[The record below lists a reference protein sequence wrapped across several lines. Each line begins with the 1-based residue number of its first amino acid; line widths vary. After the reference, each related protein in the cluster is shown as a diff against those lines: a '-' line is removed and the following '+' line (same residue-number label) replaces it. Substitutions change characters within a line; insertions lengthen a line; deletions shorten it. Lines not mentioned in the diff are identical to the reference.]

1 MSRLAFLLVIGAAS
15 GGLVSCGDGEGD
27 GSGATAGEVPNAGE
41 AQPGDRR
48 TVSAQANIF
57 GAGREEP
64 PPSPGGGGSGVKP
77 PVWRLPPG
85 SNRVVTVPSVAGQV
99 TPIVGKAGRNG
110 PEGDGIGGTDVY
122 SWHGISG
129 IVHRRNGMFLVG
141 VFLGDGPPKGD
152 APRRLNFTK
161 RERFES
167 LAPRIGQT
175 FLVGDG
181 RGHSYA
187 VPADATRLYL
197 GFADGYY
204 YTGNPGWYGN
214 NDGKLSAT
222 VAMTSR

>member
-1 MSRLAFLLVIGAAS
+1 MSRLALVLVISAIS
-15 GGLVSCGDGEGD
+15 GGLASCGGEDGPTRTSGD
-27 GSGATAGEVPNAGE
+27 ARKPGG

-57 GAGREEP
+57 GAGRDEV
-64 PPSPGGGGSGVKP
+64 PPSPAGGGSGVKP
-77 PVWRLPPG
+77 PVWQLPKG
-85 SNRVVTVPSVAGQV
+85 SDRVVTVPSVTGQV
-99 TPIVGKAGRNG
+99 TPIVGGAGSNG
-110 PEGDGIGGTDVY
+110 PEGDGIGATDVY

-141 VFLGDGPPKGD
+141 VFLGDGPPKGN

-161 RERFES
+161 REHFRS

-175 FLVGDG
+175 FLIGDG
-181 RGHSYA
+181 RGRAYA
-187 VPADATRLYL
+187 VPADASRLYL

-204 YTGNPGWYGN
+204 YRGNPGWYGN

-222 VAMTSR
+222 VEMTSR

>member
-1 MSRLAFLLVIGAAS
+1 MSRLALLLVIGAT
-15 GGLVSCGDGEGD
+15 GGALLSCGGES
-27 GSGATAGEVPNAGE
+27 GSGSAAGGAPKAGE

-57 GAGREEP
+57 GAGRDEL
-64 PPSPGGGGSGVKP
+64 PPSPGGGGSGVRP
-77 PVWRLPPG
+77 PVWRLPQG
-85 SNRVVTVPSVAGQV
+85 SDRMVTVPSVTGQV
-99 TPIVGKAGRNG
+99 TPIVGNAGWNG
-110 PEGDGIGGTDVY
+110 PDGDGVGATDVY

-175 FLVGDG
+175 FLIGDG

-187 VPADATRLYL
+187 VPADASRLYL

-222 VAMTSR
+222 VEMTSR

>member
-1 MSRLAFLLVIGAAS
+1 MTRLAFLLVIGALS
-15 GGLVSCGDGEGD
+15 GALASCGSDD
-27 GSGATAGEVPNAGE
+27 GSASTAGETPKAHAAE
-41 AQPGDRR
+41 PGDRR

-57 GAGREEP
+57 GAGRDDV

-77 PVWRLPPG
+77 TAWELPKG
-85 SNRVVTVPSVAGQV
+85 SDRVVTVARVTGQV
-99 TPIVGKAGRNG
+99 TPIVGNAGSNG
-110 PEGDGIGGTDVY
+110 PEGDGVGATDVY

-141 VFLGDGPPKGD
+141 VFLGADPPGND

-161 RERFES
+161 REDFKS

-175 FLVGDG
+175 FFIGDG
-181 RGHSYA
+181 RGRSYA
-187 VPADATRLYL
+187 VPAEASRLYL

-214 NDGKLSAT
+214 NDGKLTAT
-222 VAMTSR
+222 VEMTSR

>member
-15 GGLVSCGDGEGD
+15 GGLASCGGGD
-27 GSGATAGEVPNAGE
+27 DSSSTTAGEAPKARG

-57 GAGREEP
+57 GAGRDEV

-77 PVWRLPPG
+77 PGWQLPEG
-85 SNRVVTVPSVAGQV
+85 SGRVVTVTNVTGQV
-99 TPIVGKAGRNG
+99 IPIVGTTGSNG
-110 PEGDGIGGTDVY
+110 PEGDGVGATDVY

-152 APRRLNFTK
+152 APPRLNFTK
-161 RERFES
+161 REHFAS

-175 FLVGDG
+175 FLIGDG

-187 VPADATRLYL
+187 VPADASRLYL
-197 GFADGYY
+197 GFADGSY
-204 YTGNPGWYGN
+204 YTGPPGWYGN

-222 VAMTSR
+222 VEMTSG